1 MEVLKEAFHEHGIK
15 KLSVYPK
22 LIQEQAQQL
31 HIIKVKKYFD
41 GAVGSFKTRR
51 GIISSSFGFPT
62 PRLSVVPAAPDV
74 PTNDVPVFD
83 EFQNSVVEPSGSPR
97 KGLPTTG
104 RFLLPSLSPP
114 LSRTASGANLLG
126 LLSDVPTNDV
136 PVFDDVH
143 TIPNSVVE
151 PSGSPTTGRFLLPSS
166 SPPLSRTASGAMLL
180 GLLSK

>member
-15 KLSVYPK
+15 KLLVYPK
-22 LIQEQAQQL
+22 LIQEQAQHL

-83 EFQNSVVEPSGSPR
+83 DFQNSVVEPSGS
-97 KGLPTTG
+97 PTTG

-126 LLSDVPTNDV
+126 LLS
-136 PVFDDVH
+136 
-143 TIPNSVVE
+143 
-151 PSGSPTTGRFLLPSS
+151 
-166 SPPLSRTASGAMLL
+166 
-180 GLLSK
+180 K